1 MGACSTAAATI
12 SLLSM
17 ECASGASDASDE
29 LEKLLEWIRA
39 NNEDEAHTGG
49 TATLMPPVCL
59 QCGMPLNNVQDTYE
73 RVLREVQ
80 PAGAA
85 EALGADPLFLTHV
98 FQWLHKT
105 RLCCR
110 VNLSRSAADSRLRF
124 AAPFTSTFVNITR
137 ASRGDAVPVA
147 MHTDGTT
154 RIDEQPRPEWFA

>member
-1 MGACSTAAATI
+1 
-12 SLLSM
+12 M
-17 ECASGASDASDE
+17 ECDAGASSSSSGSAVTVQD
-29 LEKLLEWIRA
+29 LEDLLAWVRT
-39 NNEDEAHTGG
+39 NHEDEAHTGG

-73 RVLREVQ
+73 RVLREAQ

-85 EALGADPLFLTHV
+85 EALGTRPEFLIRT

-124 AAPFTSTFVNITR
+124 APPFTSTFVNIVR

-147 MHTDGTT
+147 MFTDGTT
-154 RIDEQPRPEWFA
+154 RIDDHPRPEWFA